1 MLFLSKETMT
11 TRNIDIELLKKDL
24 ASIQKGITNIEKELA
39 EIKGEKVS
47 KDEFLPVQKIVYGF
61 TSLILVSVVTAL
73 IALVVK
79 R

>member
-1 MLFLSKETMT
+1 MA

-24 ASIQKGITNIEKELA
+24 ASIQKGISNIESELA

-61 TSLILVSVVTAL
+61 TSLILISVVTAL
-73 IALVVK
+73 IALVI
-79 R
+79 RD

>member
-1 MLFLSKETMT
+1 VAT

-24 ASIQKGITNIEKELA
+24 AGIQKGIDDIQKELV

-61 TSLILVSVVTAL
+61 TSLILISVVTAL
-73 IALVVK
+73 IALVI
-79 R
+79 RN

>member
-24 ASIQKGITNIEKELA
+24 ASIQKGISNIEKELA

-47 KDEFLPVQKIVYGF
+47 KEEFLPVQKIVYGF

>member
-1 MLFLSKETMT
+1 MA

-24 ASIQKGITNIEKELA
+24 AGIQKGIDDIQKELV

-61 TSLILVSVVTAL
+61 TSMILIAVVTAL

-79 R
+79 S

>member
-1 MLFLSKETMT
+1 MT

-24 ASIQKGITNIEKELA
+24 ASIQKGISNIEKELA

>member
-1 MLFLSKETMT
+1 MA

-24 ASIQKGITNIEKELA
+24 ASIQKGISNIESELA

-73 IALVVK
+73 IALVV
-79 R
+79 RN

>member
-1 MLFLSKETMT
+1 MA

>member
-1 MLFLSKETMT
+1 MA

-24 ASIQKGITNIEKELA
+24 ASIQKGISNIEKELA

-61 TSLILVSVVTAL
+61 TSLILISVATAL
-73 IALVVK
+73 IALVI
-79 R
+79 RN

>member
-1 MLFLSKETMT
+1 MT

-24 ASIQKGITNIEKELA
+24 ANIQKGITNIEKELA

>member
-1 MLFLSKETMT
+1 MP

-24 ASIQKGITNIEKELA
+24 ASIQKGISNIESELA

-61 TSLILVSVVTAL
+61 TSLILISVVTAL
-73 IALVVK
+73 IALVI
-79 R
+79 RN

>member
-47 KDEFLPVQKIVYGF
+47 KEEFLPVQKIVYGF

>member
-1 MLFLSKETMT
+1 MT

-24 ASIQKGITNIEKELA
+24 ASIQKGITNIEKELS

>member
-1 MLFLSKETMT
+1 MA

-24 ASIQKGITNIEKELA
+24 ANIQKGITNIEAELA

-61 TSLILVSVVTAL
+61 TSLILISVVTAL
-73 IALVVK
+73 IALVI
-79 R
+79 RN

>member
-1 MLFLSKETMT
+1 MA

-24 ASIQKGITNIEKELA
+24 ASIQKGISNIESELA

-73 IALVVK
+73 IALVI
-79 R
+79 RN

>member
-61 TSLILVSVVTAL
+61 TSLILISVVTAL
-73 IALVVK
+73 IALVI
-79 R
+79 RN

>member
-1 MLFLSKETMT
+1 MT

-24 ASIQKGITNIEKELA
+24 VSIQKGITNIEKELA

-73 IALVVK
+73 IALVV
-79 R
+79 RN

>member
-1 MLFLSKETMT
+1 MP

-24 ASIQKGITNIEKELA
+24 ASIQKGISNIESELA

-61 TSLILVSVVTAL
+61 TSLILISVVTAL
-73 IALVVK
+73 IALVV
-79 R
+79 RN

>member
-1 MLFLSKETMT
+1 MAE
-11 TRNIDIELLKKDL
+11 RNIDIELLKKDL
-24 ASIQKGITNIEKELA
+24 ASIQKGISNIEKELI

>member
-1 MLFLSKETMT
+1 MA

-24 ASIQKGITNIEKELA
+24 ASIQKGISNIESELA

-61 TSLILVSVVTAL
+61 TSLILISVVTAL
-73 IALVVK
+73 IALVI
-79 R
+79 RN

>member
-1 MLFLSKETMT
+1 MP

-24 ASIQKGITNIEKELA
+24 ASIQKGISNIEKELA

-61 TSLILVSVVTAL
+61 TSLILISVVTAL
-73 IALVVK
+73 IALVV
-79 R
+79 RN

>member
-1 MLFLSKETMT
+1 MA

-24 ASIQKGITNIEKELA
+24 ASIQKGISNIEKELA

-61 TSLILVSVVTAL
+61 TSLILISVVTAL
-73 IALVVK
+73 IALVV
-79 R
+79 RN

>member
-1 MLFLSKETMT
+1 MT

-24 ASIQKGITNIEKELA
+24 ASIQKGISNIESELA

-61 TSLILVSVVTAL
+61 TSLILISVVTAL
-73 IALVVK
+73 IALVI
-79 R
+79 RN

>member
-1 MLFLSKETMT
+1 MT

>member
-1 MLFLSKETMT
+1 MT

-73 IALVVK
+73 IALVV
-79 R
+79 RN

>member
-1 MLFLSKETMT
+1 MAT

-24 ASIQKGITNIEKELA
+24 AGIQRGIDDIQKELV

-61 TSLILVSVVTAL
+61 TSLILISVVTAL
-73 IALVVK
+73 IALVI
-79 R
+79 RN

>member
-1 MLFLSKETMT
+1 MP

-24 ASIQKGITNIEKELA
+24 ASIQKGISNIEKELA

-61 TSLILVSVVTAL
+61 TSLILISVVTAL
-73 IALVVK
+73 IALVI
-79 R
+79 RN

>member
-1 MLFLSKETMT
+1 MA

-61 TSLILVSVVTAL
+61 TSLILISVVTAL
-73 IALVVK
+73 IALVI
-79 R
+79 RN

>member
-1 MLFLSKETMT
+1 MT

-24 ASIQKGITNIEKELA
+24 ASIQKGISNIEKELA

-73 IALVVK
+73 IALVV
-79 R
+79 RN

>member
-1 MLFLSKETMT
+1 MT

-24 ASIQKGITNIEKELA
+24 VSIQKGISNIESELA

-61 TSLILVSVVTAL
+61 TSMILIAVVTAL
-73 IALVVK
+73 IALVV
-79 R
+79 RN

>member
-1 MLFLSKETMT
+1 MA

-24 ASIQKGITNIEKELA
+24 ANICKGIANIEAELA

-61 TSLILVSVVTAL
+61 TSLILISVVTAL
-73 IALVVK
+73 IALVVRK
-79 R
+79 